1 MTYQRWSNLFFLT
14 NPNPNIIR
22 KSENFRIRIR
32 ILFEILK
39 KIQIYIW
46 ISKKVR
52 IFEYYSNNSV
62 IFERNVE
69 NKKQKAGFA
78 KAYSKTKKLIKI
90 HHPLELTPKCEFC
103 MDILEDSQTTFY
115 QSLVLAK

>member
-1 MTYQRWSNLFFLT
+1 M
-14 NPNPNIIR
+14 NIIH
-22 KSENFRIRIR
+22 
-32 ILFEILK
+32 
-39 KIQIYIW
+39 YT
-46 ISKKVR
+46 
-52 IFEYYSNNSV
+52 NNSV

-69 NKKQKAGFA
+69 NKKQKAGFDLL
-78 KAYSKTKKLIKI
+78 KD